1 MIPCVSTFD
10 TCCIFSETVEF
21 GGFQYLMV
29 NSMKRWQL
37 AEDHCRT
44 LDSHLTSVATVE
56 EASFLARFSTQEY
69 NQCDLTG
76 SVNTTCIL
84 SYCGFCSP
92 QTDLTCIERQLS
104 YFFLP
109 VVKMLSLQRQEVFFS
124 FFFSFCNK
132 LL

>member
-1 MIPCVSTFD
+1 MKLHMAVHYTRLTLWFCERSTLTPDTVSICEMLD
-10 TCCIFSETVEF
+10 FSETVEF

-69 NQCDLTG
+69 NQCDFPG
-76 SVNTTCIL
+76 
-84 SYCGFCSP
+84 
-92 QTDLTCIERQLS
+92 
-104 YFFLP
+104 
-109 VVKMLSLQRQEVFFS
+109 
-124 FFFSFCNK
+124 
-132 LL
+132 